1 MDMNKEILCVEY
13 NPVLDKY
20 YVPSRSRKS
29 RIPKW
34 EVFQSRTKFNK
45 QGNLKWFCNCE
56 DFCLNKK
63 YDGECKHIMKA
74 KFYKQNEWNKKYMV
88 IRNRD

>member
-1 MDMNKEILCVEY
+1 MVTLQKEILTVEY

-34 EVFQSRTKFNK
+34 EVFQSRRTD
-45 QGNLKWFCNCE
+45 GWYCNCE
-56 DFCLNKK
+56 HFCITLN
-63 YDGECKHIMKA
+63 YRGECRHIKIA
-74 KFYKQNEWNKKYMV
+74 KFYKLNEWNKKHIV
-88 IRNRD
+88 IRERD